1 MIVPLLTNRYGKIS
15 TVIVFDAP
23 KISQGRSTGAEPVA
37 PICNIKSSPLEP
49 TTKVCSNLSINIC
62 TRLAVQGIRET
73 ISLRY
78 SIQYKKESTNL
89 TADAL
94 SQQMNP
100 DQLLAI
106 SSATLTWMVNLQ
118 VGYQDDL
125 QCKQLL
131 AELSTNPQ
139 NNKGFSLT
147 SGILRYKTISG

>member
-1 MIVPLLTNRYGKIS
+1 MG
-15 TVIVFDAP
+15 
-23 KISQGRSTGAEPVA
+23 
-37 PICNIKSSPLEP
+37 
-49 TTKVCSNLSINIC
+49 
-62 TRLAVQGIRET
+62 
-73 ISLRY
+73 LRY
-78 SIQYKKESTNL
+78 SIEYKKGSTNL
-89 TADAL
+89 AADAL

-100 DQLLAI
+100 DQLLVI

-147 SGILRYKTISG
+147 SGILRYKTVSG